1 MIYRL
6 DHVAFAV
13 EDLKTSSRIW
23 TDLMGGRHV
32 QGVEDWHGFGFV
44 QFGWP
49 SGGRVELI
57 SPASDRTGF
66 VRRFLDRHGEGFHH
80 MTFLSDDLRSD
91 VARIRE
97 LGQEVFDENYDDPT
111 WMEAFAML
119 PLQGRRVLVQIA
131 QSSLSTDEQDA
142 AWGSRPLESVIE
154 AVERF
159 R

>member
-13 EDLKTSSRIW
+13 EDLRESSQPW
-23 TDLMGGRHV
+23 TRLLGGRFV
-32 QGVEDWHGFGFV
+32 QGMEDWSGFSFI

-57 SPASDRTGF
+57 SPGTDKSGF
-66 VRRFLDRHGEGFHH
+66 VRRFLDRQGEGFHH

-91 VARIRE
+91 VLQLRE
-97 LGQEVFDENYDDPT
+97 LGQEVFDENYENPT
-111 WMEAFAML
+111 WMEAFTML
-119 PLQGRRVLVQIA
+119 RLHGRKVLVQLA
-131 QSSLSTDEQDA
+131 QSSLDLQEQDA
-142 AWGSRPLESVIE
+142 AWGSRPLESVL
-154 AVERF
+154 AAAERL